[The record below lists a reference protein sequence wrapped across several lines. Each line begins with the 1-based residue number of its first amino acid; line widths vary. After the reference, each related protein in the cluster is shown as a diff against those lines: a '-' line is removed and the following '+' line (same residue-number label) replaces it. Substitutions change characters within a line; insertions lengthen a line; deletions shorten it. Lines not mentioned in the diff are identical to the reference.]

1 MSRWM
6 SLVIILL
13 LVFLNVGCAIN
24 PLTGEEELMLF
35 SQDEDLQIGRGY
47 APEIEK
53 QLGGKVTDDR
63 LSGYVDMVGQKVARV
78 SHRPDIEYHFGVV
91 QDKMVNAFALPGGY
105 VYVTAGILQHLKSES
120 QLAGILAH
128 EVAHVVARDTMAAM
142 SRDIGISVL
151 LGAVQASDAP
161 GGAVRAANLAAQILS
176 LKYSRQDEIDADM
189 AGMDY
194 MVQAGYKPIAIVET
208 MQMLQEQQ
216 KVRPIEFLST
226 HPNPE
231 HRIEYLQERIAQRY
245 SAVTVLKV
253 GEDEY
258 RSSVLEKL
266 KYDKPKDK
274 SNKPE

>member
-1 MSRWM
+1 
-6 SLVIILL
+6 
-13 LVFLNVGCAIN
+13 
-24 PLTGEEELMLF
+24 
-35 SQDEDLQIGRGY
+35 
-47 APEIEK
+47 
-53 QLGGKVTDDR
+53 
-63 LSGYVDMVGQKVARV
+63 
-78 SHRPDIEYHFGVV
+78 
-91 QDKMVNAFALPGGY
+91 MVNAFALPGGY
-105 VYVTAGILQHLKSES
+105 VYVTAGILRHLKTEA

-194 MVQAGYKPIAIVET
+194 MVQAGYKPTAIVET

-231 HRIEYLQERIAQRY
+231 NRIEYLQERIAEKY
-245 SAVTVLKV
+245 SAVAVLKV

-266 KYDKPKDK
+266 KDDKPKDK
-274 SNKPE
+274 SSKPE